1 LAGMGESLY
10 WLGGDSA
17 AEDALEQAGAVAEGG
32 GGAFALA
39 LALRFL
45 GDIAINYEGD
55 VDKADGLLQR
65 SLSAAERLGESRAIT
80 RSVLFA
86 GWVPWTRGMFDES
99 EAIWQRALETAEVN
113 DSWARVRALNAL
125 SINHS
130 EMDDH
135 DGALRLV
142 EDARKLAEECGDQF
156 SVAMT
161 AVQKA
166 RVFDDL
172 GRREEALPWF
182 DEGIAIFA
190 DLGARWEQADA
201 TAARGIA
208 RRELGRLDQ
217 AEEDLQFAVR
227 VAGELGDRQLPVWTW
242 RALARVSELRGDS
255 AQAEERRQRSHQ
267 AESVGPH

>member
-1 LAGMGESLY
+1 LERSVDLAEASH
-10 WLGGDSA
+10 
-17 AEDALEQAGAVAEGG
+17 E
-32 GGAFALA
+32 AFALA

-45 GDIAINYEGD
+45 GDIAINFEGD
-55 VDKADGLLQR
+55 VDKGERLLAR
-65 SLSAAERLGESRAIT
+65 SLAEAESLGEARAIT
-80 RSVLFA
+80 RSLLFA
-86 GWVPWTRGMFDES
+86 GWVPWTRGKFDES
-99 EAIWQRALETAEVN
+99 EAIWKRALDSAEPN
-113 DSWARVRALNAL
+113 DAWARVRALNAL

-130 EMDDH
+130 EMH
-135 DGALRLV
+135 DPEGALRFV
-142 EDARKLAEECGDQF
+142 EDARRLAEESGDEF

-166 RVFDDL
+166 RAFDDL

-190 DLGARWEQADA
+190 ELGARWEQADA

-208 RRELGRLDQ
+208 RRELGRLDE

-227 VAGELGDRQLPVWTW
+227 VAGELGDRQLPAWTW
-242 RALARVSELRGDS
+242 RALARISELRGDLGE
-255 AQAEERRQRSHQ
+255 AEERRRRSEE